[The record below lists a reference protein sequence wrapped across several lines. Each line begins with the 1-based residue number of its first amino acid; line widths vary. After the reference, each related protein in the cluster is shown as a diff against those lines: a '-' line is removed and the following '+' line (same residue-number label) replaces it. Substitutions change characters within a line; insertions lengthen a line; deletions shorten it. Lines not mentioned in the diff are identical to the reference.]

1 MRMQV
6 RFYSLLLNR
15 NVLLWSKILGDMFE
29 VKTDGQEPI
38 PQYGQALVYHHGYLY
53 TIGGTTGFAYTCDI
67 HR

>member
-1 MRMQV
+1 M
-6 RFYSLLLNR
+6 L
-15 NVLLWSKILGDMFE
+15 E
-29 VKTDGQEPI
+29 VKTDGQEPL